1 MADAWTRVDEILHS
15 VLLRPL
21 DERDRFLRDACAG
34 DTALENEVRSL
45 LAADEQARSFLED
58 PAIHAAARAL
68 AGDQRAGEAHRTGPL
83 QTARMALAPGSRVG
97 PYEIA
102 AQIGA
107 GGMGEVYRAIDT
119 NLGRHVAIK
128 VLPEAVAA
136 DRDRLARFDREARTL
151 AALNHPNIAA
161 IYGLERSGGPVALV
175 MELVEGLT
183 LADRIAQGAI
193 PVAEA
198 LPIARQIA
206 EALEAAHEQGII
218 HRDLKPANI
227 KLRPDGTVKVLDFG
241 LAKQTATLGPDGV
254 TRSLNQSV
262 TDVGRTV
269 GTPAYMAPE
278 QARGARVDKRTD
290 IWAFGCVLFEMLTGT
305 RLFGGASVADTLA
318 LVMTQEIDWNLLPTP
333 LPAAVRALLRRCL
346 ERDPRK
352 RLGDVAA
359 IRFALEDV
367 AGTVA
372 VGSAEAPPASFAPRR
387 RERTAWM
394 VAGVAMLVAVVL
406 TAALYVVSRPREA
419 QPLRLK
425 MTLPESWSLALSS
438 SQGEP
443 TSLVLSPDGRRVA
456 IVARQAEGPS
466 TILMQELDSLA
477 ARPLA
482 GTEGATS
489 LFWSPDSRFIGFFAE
504 GQLKKL
510 DLLGGGPTV
519 LCKATTPFGGGT
531 WSRDGTIV
539 FSMQEKGNYRLLKV
553 ADSGGQ
559 PTDALPDGP
568 AGGQTDGQEIRPW
581 FLPDGRRLLYVLYGA
596 GTKAAVYAG
605 TLDSPDRVKVVE
617 TDSSN
622 AQYASGYLLFLREA
636 TLMAQPF
643 DEKRLAV
650 TTANPVPVVQRVQR
664 QGAIPPYR
672 LFSASQTGVLAYQ
685 VETEAAT
692 LAWVDRGGHTLGTI
706 GEPANYRGIALS
718 HDETRVVA
726 VIGRR
731 QGPLDKPPNL
741 FIINLSNGLSTQFTF
756 DGGGF
761 PAWSHDDRFIDFS
774 FGLRGYRKLSNG
786 AGASERILPD
796 EKAPHF
802 PFDRGSDDSVLM
814 MIQRDHPGADL
825 TVLPGTGDRTPFRL
839 ASTPQDK
846 RIGKFSPDTRW
857 VAYVSNERGS
867 VQNVWVAPVVRG
879 TGAGDVKY
887 LISTGADG
895 GTLPQWSADGRE
907 LFYIS
912 SSEMLTA
919 VQVNGDGQDF
929 KMLSRPKALF
939 PIRVSQSEGGYSG
952 WHYAV
957 AKDSRFLV
965 IRGSEE
971 PVSIEVNWTAGLKQ

>member
-1 MADAWTRVDEILHS
+1 MTDTWRRVDQ
-15 VLLRPL
+15 VLQAALLCPP
-21 DERDRFLRDACAG
+21 DERDRFVRDACAG
-34 DTALENEVRSL
+34 DTALEREVRSL
-45 LAADEQARSFLED
+45 LAADEQAGSFLDD

-68 AGDQRAGEAHRTGPL
+68 AGDQRAGAAHLSHPL
-83 QTARMALAPGSRVG
+83 QAARMALSPGSRLG
-97 PYEIA
+97 PYEIS

-107 GGMGEVYRAIDT
+107 GGMGEVYRATDT
-119 NLGRHVAIK
+119 NLARQVAIK

-136 DRDRLARFDREARTL
+136 DPDRLARFDREARTL

-161 IYGLERSGGPVALV
+161 IYGLERSGGTTALV
-175 MELVEGLT
+175 MELIDGPT

-206 EALEAAHEQGII
+206 EALDAAHGQGII

-241 LAKQTATLGPDGV
+241 LAKQTTTRGPDEVIRSQTHSVSGV
-254 TRSLNQSV
+254 GTV
-262 TDVGRTV
+262 V

-278 QARGARVDKRTD
+278 QARGERVDKRTD

-305 RLFGGASVADTLA
+305 RLFGGSSTADTLA
-318 LVMTQEIDWNLLPTP
+318 LVMTREIDWNLLPTQ
-333 LPAAVRALLRRCL
+333 LPTAVHTLLRRCL

-367 AGTVA
+367 ADTVA
-372 VGSAEAPPASFAPRR
+372 AAPVEASFAPRR

-394 VAGVAMLVAVVL
+394 VAGGAMLVAAVF
-406 TAALYVVSRPREA
+406 TATLYVVSRWREA
-419 QPLRLK
+419 QPLRVSASI
-425 MTLPESWSLALSS
+425 TLPEGWSLALSS

-443 TSLVLSPDGRRVA
+443 TSLVVSPDGRRVA

-466 TILMQELDSLA
+466 TILMREVGSGA
-477 ARPLA
+477 AVPLA

-489 LFWSPDSRFIGFFAE
+489 LFWSPDNRFIGFFAE
-504 GQLKKL
+504 GKVKKV
-510 DLLGGGPTV
+510 DLSGGVPTV
-519 LCKATTPFGGGT
+519 LCAAMTPFGGGT

-539 FSMQEKGNYRLLKV
+539 FSAQEKGSYRLWKV

-559 PTDALPDGP
+559 PTDALPDP
-568 AGGQTDGQEIRPW
+568 AAGSQAGQEIRPW
-581 FLPDGRRLLYVLYGA
+581 FLPDGRTLLYVAYGA
-596 GTKAAVYAG
+596 GTKTAVHAG
-605 TLDSPDRVKVVE
+605 RLDSPDRVKVVD

-622 AQYASGYLLFLREA
+622 AQYANGYLLFLRGA
-636 TLMAQPF
+636 ALMAQPF

-650 TTANPVPVVQRVQR
+650 TGTPVPVVEHVQR

-672 LFSASQTGVLAYQ
+672 LFSASQNGVLAYQ
-685 VETEAAT
+685 AATEAAT
-692 LAWVDRGGHTLGTI
+692 LAWVDRRGQTLGTV
-706 GEPANYRGIALS
+706 GERANYRGIALS

-726 VIGRR
+726 AIGE
-731 QGPLDKPPNL
+731 PPNL
-741 FIINLSNGLSTQFTF
+741 FIINLSNGVRTQFTF

-761 PAWSHDDRFIDFS
+761 SAWSHDDRFIDFNS
-774 FGLRGYRKLSNG
+774 NFRGIHKPSNG
-786 AGASERILPD
+786 AGAGERILPD
-796 EKAPHF
+796 EKGPHF

-814 MIQRDHPGADL
+814 MIPRDHPGADL
-825 TVLPGTGDRTPFRL
+825 TVLPGTGNRTPFRL

-846 RIGKFSPDTRW
+846 RIGKFSPDAHW

-867 VQNVWVAPVVRG
+867 VQNVWVVPVVRG

-907 LFYIS
+907 LFYVS
-912 SSEMLTA
+912 SSEMLTS
-919 VQVNGDGQDF
+919 VQVNGDGQAF
-929 KMLSRPKALF
+929 QTLAPPKALF
-939 PIRVSQSEGGYSG
+939 PIRVSQSEGGYGG

-957 AKDSRFLV
+957 AKDGRFLV

-971 PVSIEVNWTAGLKQ
+971 PVSIEVNWTARLKQ